1 MHTPIQPDEEMKAQA
16 VSSLEY
22 ANSYFS
28 TVKNELNAAR
38 RRFDNDLLYN
48 MICMSY
54 EKYFVSL
61 LARYDWNSESHLPLR
76 MYKEAQPFESE
87 LTDNMKKTA
96 ILIGSFEAICSI
108 DGFGYKTPTDED
120 LSTMLQ
126 GLDEVKVLVE
136 KRLAEI

>member
-1 MHTPIQPDEEMKAQA
+1 MKTQA
-16 VSSLEY
+16 VDSLKY

-28 TVKNELNAAR
+28 TVSHELESSS

-48 MICMSY
+48 MICMSF
-54 EKYFVSL
+54 EKFFVSL

-87 LTDNMKKTA
+87 LTENMKKTA

-108 DGFGYKTPTDED
+108 DGFGYKSPSNDD
-120 LSTMLQ
+120 LATMVS
-126 GLDEVKVLVE
+126 GLNEIRELVE
-136 KRLAEI
+136 KRISEIN